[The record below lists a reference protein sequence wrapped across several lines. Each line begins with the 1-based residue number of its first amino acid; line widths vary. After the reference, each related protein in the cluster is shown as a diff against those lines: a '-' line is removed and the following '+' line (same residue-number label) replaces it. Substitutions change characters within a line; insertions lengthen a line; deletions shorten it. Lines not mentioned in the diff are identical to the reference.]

1 MLGNLAKSVL
11 WLAPLFLVIA
21 CGRPIPAPVLQGGGT
36 ADRARPA
43 PRPAAAVPLS
53 GNYTVA
59 ADETL
64 YAIARKSGVNLRDL
78 IAANN
83 LRPPYRLLKGQRL
96 EIPNIRYHRVA
107 AGETLY
113 SISRQYRVSV
123 YDLARRN
130 RVPPPYRIRPGQR
143 LRLPIS
149 ESPTVKVAGISGG
162 GARENTTSAN
172 IVPNAIPKPGWK
184 PKKGQIAATTRAK
197 AHRAVPRTAPV
208 TTKPPARASSRFAW
222 PVRGR
227 VISRFGVKPNGLHND
242 GINIAVKRG
251 TAVRAAENGVVVYA
265 GNELRG
271 FGNLLLVR
279 HKGGWLTAYGHNQ
292 SLTVKVGD
300 VVRQGQRIARSG
312 STGNISRPQ
321 LHFEIRKGRRAV
333 NPARYLATRQAGIK
347 LPPTRS

>member
-1 MLGNLAKSVL
+1 MLGNLAKAII
-11 WLAPLFLVIA
+11 WLAPLFLAAA
-21 CGRPIPAPVLQGGGT
+21 CSQSVPAPVVQGGKA
-36 ADRARPA
+36 ADDARRA
-43 PRPAAAVPLS
+43 PRPAAVALAV

-96 EIPNIRYHRVA
+96 QIPTVRYHRVA

-123 YDLARRN
+123 YALARQN
-130 RVPPPYRIRPGQR
+130 QVSPPYRIRPGQR
-143 LRLPIS
+143 LRLPAS
-149 ESPTVKVAGISGG
+149 EGRRDRVAGLSGSG
-162 GARENTTSAN
+162 TGEGASSN
-172 IVPNAIPKPGWK
+172 IVRDAIPRPGWK
-184 PKKGQIAATTRAK
+184 PKKGQKTARARVV
-197 AHRAVPRTAPV
+197 APATAPV

-271 FGNLLLVR
+271 FGNLLLLR

-292 SLTVKVGD
+292 SLAVKVGD
-300 VVRQGQRIARSG
+300 VVRQGQPIARSG
-312 STGNISRPQ
+312 STGNISQPQ

-333 NPARYLATRQAGIK
+333 NPTRYLSTRRAALQVGAS
-347 LPPTRS
+347 LS